1 MADWGPFV
9 QGLAHTLPQVG
20 FQTYGL
26 RQRDEALARQE
37 KQLQHQIKM
46 GEINQAQENF
56 FKGVQLLPT
65 LSDDVAP
72 ALVKT
77 FIAPA
82 IGTLNKHGV
91 TGYSPEETQSFLDQ
105 LQQNPTAAK
114 AVAKDINALIK
125 NPQYQGQDG
134 KINYPA
140 LIKDMKVV
148 FSTHAAK
155 LSESQKKGIESLISD
170 TAVEGYGKTQDEGE
184 KKYLGAQMNATQQKA
199 MGVGMGPKSAPQRS
213 FTGPGGK
220 TMRVNQVFDESTGT
234 YKDVG
239 EPWEYKDP
247 AAVVTVTTDAKK
259 KAGGGELTED
269 ALDVAANYFL
279 RTGQMPA
286 LGMGSAG
293 ARITILNRAGELAKK
308 AGVDP
313 TQVPALT
320 AEFKATQGALNKME
334 RDYAGFAAFEQGM
347 LKNMDYAL
355 SISKKYGNT
364 PLPAANKIVNALRTQ
379 AGDPK
384 IVEYAN
390 AIYAAAM
397 EYEKIR
403 TAGTSITSAELSVAA
418 QKKAEEL
425 INTSQTHG
433 QLVGAAKAMKTDA
446 RNIIGSRKGE
456 IGKLK
461 AALKDS
467 PYAGKVNSGTATHR
481 WNPQTQQLEPVGE

>member
-9 QGLAHTLPQVG
+9 QGLAGTLPQVG
-20 FQTYGL
+20 FQTYAV

-65 LSDDVAP
+65 LSDDMAP

-134 KINYPA
+134 KINYPS

-184 KKYLGAQMNATQQKA
+184 KKYLGAQMNPQQQKA

-220 TMRVNQVFDESTGT
+220 TMRVNQVFDESVGA
-234 YKDVG
+234 YRDVG

-247 AAVVTVTTDAKK
+247 AAVVKVTTDAR
-259 KAGGGELTED
+259 GGGKGELTDD
-269 ALDVAANYFL
+269 AITIAAQQYI

-286 LGMGSAG
+286 LGMGNAG
-293 ARITILNRAGELAKK
+293 IRVKVLNKAGELVK
-308 AGVDP
+308 ASGVDP
-313 TQVPALT
+313 ANVPAFA

-364 PLPAANKIVNALRTQ
+364 PLPPANRIINALRTQ
-379 AGDPK
+379 TGDPK

-390 AIYAAAM
+390 AVYAAAM

-403 TAGTSITSAELSVAA
+403 TAGTAVTSAELSVQA

-425 INTSQTHG
+425 INTSQTHA
-433 QLVGAAKAMKTDA
+433 QLVGASKAMKTDA

-456 IGKLK
+456 MDRLK
-461 AALKDS
+461 KDLKTS
-467 PYAGKVNSGTATHR
+467 PYAPKASK
-481 WNPQTQQLEPVGE
+481 PVQEMSDDELLKELNK